1 MVANTDNK
9 TWTKWMDWLEDV
21 RNIHIT
27 QTALTGVPEQAA
39 VPITGSRT
47 SGIPVRRVEQEMP
60 TSLSHGIV
68 PTGTDLKVYKTKEK
82 YMTLDPD
89 QTSVENNDQW
99 RMEMSHNDSEG
110 TLHEQNHSDVTT
122 EWPPTSSLTAWK
134 EGNVANKHHNGG
146 YNGTRCGAE
155 S

>member
-1 MVANTDNK
+1 
-9 TWTKWMDWLEDV
+9 
-21 RNIHIT
+21 
-27 QTALTGVPEQAA
+27 
-39 VPITGSRT
+39 
-47 SGIPVRRVEQEMP
+47 MP

-122 EWPPTSSLTAWK
+122 EWPPTSSLTAWNK
-134 EGNVANKHHNGG
+134 GNVANKHHNGG
-146 YNGTRCGAE
+146 YDGTRCGAE